1 MSTATADPEASA
13 RAPYGGLN
21 TVALRLELRRVLRNR
36 RTLVFAL
43 GMPAVFFLSFGLP
56 QAGQDAAGT
65 AVRPLTMVNMAV
77 YGAMLAATSCGAAVA
92 VERSL
97 GWTRQLRIT
106 PLLPLAHLAIK
117 VATAMLLGL
126 VSVVVELSL
135 GAASGVRAP
144 LRVWL
149 LSGLVAWLGSSV
161 FAALGLF
168 AGFLLPSENVM
179 QFVGPALA
187 LLALCGGLFV
197 PLPFLPESVR
207 SFAEFTP
214 GYGVGQLARHPLT
227 GGPVAG
233 ALANFT
239 VWGALFIAGAAW
251 LYRRDPARA

>member
-1 MSTATADPEASA
+1 MTMAPA
-13 RAPYGGLN
+13 RPPYGGFN
-21 TVALRLELRRVLRNR
+21 TVALRLEVRRVLRNR

-43 GMPAVFFLSFGLP
+43 VMPALFFLSFGLP
-56 QAGQDAAGT
+56 QAAQAAAG
-65 AVRPLTMVNMAV
+65 VRRLTMVNMAV
-77 YGAMLAATSCGAAVA
+77 YGSMLAATSCGAAVA

-117 VATAMLLGL
+117 VLTAMLLGL
-126 VSVVVELSL
+126 LSVVVEFTL

-149 LSGLVAWLGSSV
+149 LSGLIAWLGSAV
-161 FAALGLF
+161 FASLGLF
-168 AGFLLPSENVM
+168 AGFVLPSENVM

-197 PLPFLPESVR
+197 PLPFLPEPVR

-227 GGPVAG
+227 GGPVGG
-233 ALANFT
+233 ALANLTIWAT
-239 VWGALFIAGAAW
+239 VFLAGAAW
-251 LYRRDPARA
+251 LYRRDPAR

>member
-1 MSTATADPEASA
+1 MTTATATAPA
-13 RAPYGGLN
+13 RPPYGGFN
-21 TVALRLELRRVLRNR
+21 TVALRLEVRRVLRNR

-43 GMPAVFFLSFGLP
+43 AMPALFFLSVGLP

-65 AVRPLTMVNMAV
+65 GVRPLTMVNMAV
-77 YGAMLAATSCGAAVA
+77 YGSMLAATSCGAAVA

-117 VATAMLLGL
+117 VLTAMLLGL
-126 VSVVVELSL
+126 LSVVVEFTL

-149 LSGLVAWLGSSV
+149 LSGLIAWLGSSV
-161 FAALGLF
+161 FASLGLF
-168 AGFLLPSENVM
+168 AGFVLPSENVM
-179 QFVGPALA
+179 QFIGPALA

-197 PLPFLPESVR
+197 PLPYLPESVR

-214 GYGVGQLARHPLT
+214 GYGVGQLARLPLT
-227 GGPVAG
+227 GGPAGG
-233 ALANFT
+233 ALANLAAWAT
-239 VWGALFIAGAAW
+239 VFLTGAAW
-251 LYRRDPARA
+251 LYRRDPAR